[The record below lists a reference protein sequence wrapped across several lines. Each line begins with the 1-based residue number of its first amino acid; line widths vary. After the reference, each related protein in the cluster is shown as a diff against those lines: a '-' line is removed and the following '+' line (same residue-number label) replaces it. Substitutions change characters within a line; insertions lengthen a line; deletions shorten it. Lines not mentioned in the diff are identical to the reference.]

1 MHFIP
6 GLSIVDLALIVG
18 LAAFSGIA
26 GGVAGYGTGALMP
39 LVLVPMVGAAP
50 VVPIIAISAMFTNS
64 ARIAA
69 FRRALKCAPR
79 GHSAGRGAA
88 DLRVRRLA
96 LYAVDRPRRRAGDRL

>member
-69 FRRALKCAPR
+69 FRR
-79 GHSAGRGAA
+79 G
-88 DLRVRRLA
+88 
-96 LYAVDRPRRRAGDRL
+96 